1 MSWPQK
7 ILLVEPGHQFGHT
20 ASTIETFRGYADAFA
35 ALGLDVWEYNL
46 ADRLRFFEQAN
57 RAINPKEKIT
67 LTQLSEAATE
77 SIAVA
82 ALTEKV
88 DLILYVTAQNIPPR
102 TFRMIREALKVPQG
116 IIFTESPYCSSWELE
131 RLKICDFAF
140 TNDEAC
146 VERYR
151 KINKNIFFL
160 SQGYRQDVFEKDIAF
175 EPLHEKDIFFVGTIF
190 PKRQIFLNEI
200 CERFPFREIGLYG
213 IVLKPSW
220 KSDRFRMAFTPET
233 LSQEEYAKFL
243 KGTKI
248 ALCPMRE
255 YRVAT
260 NACHIVPT
268 NPGPRFFEILAM
280 GTFCITE
287 WREGLERYGSGKNFE
302 TYKETEECLDKIRF
316 YLDHDDKRKRIAAR
330 GRKRVYGKE
339 SFLCRAR
346 EALKTMQSL
355 EW

>member
-1 MSWPQK
+1 M
-7 ILLVEPGHQFGHT
+7 
-20 ASTIETFRGYADAFA
+20 D
-35 ALGLDVWEYNL
+35 LDVWEYDL
-46 ADRLRFFEQAN
+46 ADRLKFFEKAH
-57 RAINPKEKIT
+57 RAINPQHKIT
-67 LTQLSEAATE
+67 MIQLSEAATE
-77 SIAVA
+77 SVIVAAVA
-82 ALTEKV
+82 EKV
-88 DLILYVTAQNIPPR
+88 DLILYITAQNVPPL
-102 TFRMIREALKVPQG
+102 TFRMIREGLGIPQG
-116 IIFTESPYCSSWELE
+116 IILTESPYCSSWELE
-131 RLKICDFAF
+131 RLKDCNFAF

-151 KINKNIFFL
+151 KVNKNVFFL
-160 SQGYRQDVFEKDIAF
+160 SQGYRQDVFEKKTVI

-200 CERFPFREIGLYG
+200 CERFPFKEIGLYG
-213 IVLKPSW
+213 ISLKKQW
-220 KSDRFRMAFTPET
+220 QTDRFTLTFIPKT

-243 KGTKI
+243 KGAKI

-287 WREGLERYGSGKNFE
+287 WREGLERYGPGKNFE

-316 YLDHDDKRKRIAAR
+316 YLDHKDKREKIAAR
-330 GRKRVYGKE
+330 GREKVFGKE

-346 EALKTMQSL
+346 TVLKVMKGL
-355 EW
+355 NP